1 MPAQLYGIVGIPP
14 GPLLYRKVGA
24 AWHAV
29 RIGLTVKS
37 MKTNR
42 VSYKDIGREAGVSA
56 MTVSLAM
63 RNHSS
68 IPDRTRQ
75 RIRKVAEELGY
86 RPDPKINEMM
96 QYMSWRRGNR
106 EFPVL
111 CFLDLWERRR
121 GWKESPYVN
130 RLFKGARKRA
140 ESLGYEL
147 QDFWLKEPH
156 MSIRRLRNILT
167 TRHIL
172 GIIIPPLPPETEE
185 VGFQVE
191 GFSVVTTSYSAEY
204 LGSHLVTNNRHQIIQ
219 LALQKV
225 AEKGFRRI
233 GLALSEDL
241 DRRSNHDI
249 MAHFMFYQNRIPERD
264 RVAILFRKKLSP
276 ASLADWYHAHKPEVV
291 ISMNNDV
298 YKWLLGMGL
307 SVPGDVG
314 FVTLSNYTGY
324 PEKYTGVDER
334 TDIVGAAAIDV
345 LTAHLQRNEIGLP
358 AHRKLILL
366 DGEWREGQTLGT

>member
-1 MPAQLYGIVGIPP
+1 M
-14 GPLLYRKVGA
+14 
-24 AWHAV
+24 

-86 RPDPKINEMM
+86 RPDPKISEMM
-96 QYMSWRRGNR
+96 QYMSWRRGHR

-111 CFLDLWERRR
+111 CFLDLWERKRA
-121 GWKESPYVN
+121 WQESTYVK
-130 RLFKGARKRA
+130 RLFEGAKKRA
-140 ESLGYEL
+140 EALGYDL
-147 QDFWLKEPH
+147 QDFWLREPH
-156 MSIRRLRNILT
+156 MSARRLRDILK

-172 GIIIPPLPPETEE
+172 GILIPPLPPETRQLDFSIK
-185 VGFQVE
+185 GFTA
-191 GFSVVTTSYSAEY
+191 VTTSYSSESI
-204 LGSHLVTNNRHQIIQ
+204 GCHLVTNNRHQIIQ

-225 AEKGFRRI
+225 LEKGFRKI
-233 GLALSEDL
+233 GLALNEDL

-249 MAHFMFYQNRIPERD
+249 VAHFLFYQQTIPEKD
-264 RVAILFRKKLSP
+264 RVRILYGKKLTEK
-276 ASLADWYHAHKPEVV
+276 AVGKWYLSERPEVV
-291 ISMNNDV
+291 ISMSNSIYD
-298 YKWLLGMGL
+298 WLVSMGL

-314 FVTLSNYTGY
+314 FVSLSTYKGY
-324 PEKYTGVDER
+324 PENYTGVDER
-334 TDIVGAAAIDV
+334 SDVVGAAAIDV
-345 LTAHLQRNEIGLP
+345 LTAHLQRHETGLP
-358 AHRKLILL
+358 AHRKMTLL
-366 DGEWREGQTLGT
+366 EGEWLEGKTLEA